1 MRIYHIILLLFMYT
15 SCTRIVETDINDFND
30 YHVVNCILSAD
41 SQVVLNISKSL
52 GLKNTQT
59 EYEPNAEID
68 FYIND
73 SFHSNLTYQEGG
85 DYTADVSVEEGKE
98 YKFIVQIPNRKVF
111 IIQKKVPIASQILS
125 IDHINNFAVNEEGIS
140 TPALK
145 ISFENELAHL
155 RFHHLLVSQ
164 VYESSFDNETTVTPI
179 QIEELVDPLLIR
191 EGIPV
196 LSFNN
201 AGVNDSIIDLT
212 VNYSSENELL
222 FNDQWVIRLDP
233 LLIELRTVDQEYY
246 ELIKSQYLYEQA
258 SIPELDGSNRAA
270 YEPYYI
276 NYTEGVIGLTMAYS
290 KVIADTLHVENQF
303 Q

>member
-1 MRIYHIILLLFMYT
+1 VRIYHIILLLFIFT

-30 YHVVNCILSAD
+30 YHVINCILSAD
-41 SQVVLNISKSL
+41 SQVVVNISKSL
-52 GLKNTQT
+52 GLKNTQS
-59 EYEPNAEID
+59 EYEANAEID

-73 SFHSNLTYQEGG
+73 SFHSYLTYREGG
-85 DYTADVSVEEGKE
+85 DYAADVTVEEGKE
-98 YKFIVQIPNRKVF
+98 YKFVVQIPNRETF
-111 IIQKKVPIASQILS
+111 IIERKIPISSQILS

-140 TPALK
+140 TPAIK
-145 ISFENELAHL
+145 MSIENDLTKL
-155 RFHHLLVSQ
+155 RFHHLLISQ

-196 LSFNN
+196 LIIKNEGIS
-201 AGVNDSIIDLT
+201 DSIIDLT

-222 FNDQWVIRLDP
+222 FNEQWVIRLDP
-233 LLIELRTVDQEYY
+233 LIIELRTVDKEYY

-270 YEPYYI
+270 YEPYHI
-276 NYTEGVIGLTMAYS
+276 NYTEGVIGLTIAYS
-290 KVIADTLHVENQF
+290 KVIADTLYVENQF
-303 Q
+303 